1 MNRRTFLQ
9 AVAIALVG
17 CRRSQPHTEPQSQQ
31 PSQSQASSAVDAL
44 LDLMNQR
51 LAVMYD
57 VARAKWNTKSPTE
70 DAARERAVLDSV
82 AEHGKKFA
90 LDPATTRA
98 FFAAQIEAAKMIQRA
113 AFAMWQAEGRGPFP
127 DAPDLARDI
136 RPKIDDLGRK
146 LLAALAEF
154 QRLGRVPSAELRQRA
169 DARLVGP
176 GVTPE
181 VRAEAIR
188 PLEAA

>member
-1 MNRRTFLQ
+1 
-9 AVAIALVG
+9 
-17 CRRSQPHTEPQSQQ
+17 
-31 PSQSQASSAVDAL
+31 L

-57 VARAKWNTKSPTE
+57 VARAKWNTKSPAE
-70 DAARERAVLDSV
+70 DAARERVVLDSV
-82 AEHGKKFA
+82 AERGKEFG

-154 QRLGRVPSAELRQRA
+154 QRAERLPSTELRQRA
-169 DARLVGP
+169 EARLVGP